1 MKKTVK
7 MLAVLLISVLCL
19 SGCFMPKPMYEQ
31 ADADQVT
38 AVGREMMQAWLNENM
53 PEAELTDC
61 AAYIVMPVNTRGE
74 YLTDYAKGYIRTD
87 EGNTEFMI
95 NTVSGAV
102 YLGTDSE
109 TQKRLDEAA
118 EAYIE
123 ELTGLVTEKTENHY
137 FFCTTMVPV
146 RDGDSVNEIPGVE
159 FFGSQWFGVYM
170 LPVNTNTENL
180 DAFVRD
186 PSSRPMLEVNG
197 EFYVPEGAFSSGFDL
212 DAIKTQLKEEHGM
225 QVERI
230 LILGEDKEITEGGT
244 AQ

>member
-1 MKKTVK
+1 MKKRFLCFVFL
-7 MLAVLLISVLCL
+7 LAVLYCF
-19 SGCFMPKPMYEQ
+19 SGCEHYEQ
-31 ADADQVT
+31 EDADKIT
-38 AVGREMMQAWLNENM
+38 EKGTEMMQACLDENM
-53 PEAELTDC
+53 PDAELTDC
-61 AAYIVMPVNTRGE
+61 AAYIVMPLNTRGE
-74 YLTDYAKGYIRTD
+74 YLTDYAKGYICTD

-137 FFCTTMVPV
+137 FLCTTMVPA

-170 LPVNTNTENL
+170 LPADADTENL

-197 EFYVPEGAFSSGFDL
+197 EFFLPEGTDS
-212 DAIKTQLKEEHGM
+212 
-225 QVERI
+225 
-230 LILGEDKEITEGGT
+230 
-244 AQ
+244 